1 MTQGTNVRKLFS
13 AALVGLAVVG
23 WIVVNK
29 YTTPASPGTSSSLSL
44 HWIAVGLYLGVI
56 FGTILAGLVIAFWG
70 HIDRTKLLIRAWNF
84 VISIGLLILYF
95 ITSDPLALS
104 GLKQIGLGGLQWIFL
119 ISGIV
124 SLVSSFLLLGSIV
137 DARNG

>member
-1 MTQGTNVRKLFS
+1 MIQGTNVRKLFS

-29 YTTPASPGTSSSLSL
+29 YTTPASPSTSSSLSL
-44 HWIAVGLYLGVI
+44 HWLAVGLYLGVI
-56 FGTILAGLVIAFWG
+56 FGTILAGLLIAFWR
-70 HIDRTKLLIRAWNF
+70 HIDRSKLLIRAWNL

-95 ITSDPLALS
+95 ITSDPLAQP
-104 GLKQIGLGGLQWIFL
+104 GLKQVGLGGLQWIFL

-124 SLVSSFLLLGSIV
+124 SLVSSFLLFGSVV